1 LCYTLSLHDALPI
14 YLKSAY
20 DGRVSA
26 YYPAFPEGGLA
37 RVHFIIGRSGGKTP
51 RIPQNKLEQAVRE
64 IATRWT
70 DRFEALS
77 GADGL
82 QLVTDRSYQEDF
94 TPAEAHADLAL
105 ITTATPENP
114 IRIAFYRKAWN
125 TDLAS
130 VELKIFHAG
139 EPVSLSRRVPLL
151 ENLGFSVVSEQTHDL
166 TVAGLDGEE
175 RRVILH
181 DMELRQRDGQEVN

>member
-51 RIPQNKLEQAVRE
+51 RIPQGKLEQAVRE

-77 GADGL
+77 NADGVRLRSEEHTSEL
-82 QLVTDRSYQEDF
+82 Q
-94 TPAEAHADLAL
+94 
-105 ITTATPENP
+105 
-114 IRIAFYRKAWN
+114 
-125 TDLAS
+125 
-130 VELKIFHAG
+130 
-139 EPVSLSRRVPLL
+139 SR
-151 ENLGFSVVSEQTHDL
+151 EK
-166 TVAGLDGEE
+166 
-175 RRVILH
+175 
-181 DMELRQRDGQEVN
+181 